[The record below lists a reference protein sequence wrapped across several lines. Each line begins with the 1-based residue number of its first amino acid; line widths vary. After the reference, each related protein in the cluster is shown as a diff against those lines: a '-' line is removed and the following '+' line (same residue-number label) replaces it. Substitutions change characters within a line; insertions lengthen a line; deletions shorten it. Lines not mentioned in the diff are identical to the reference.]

1 MTGTLSYKE
10 VREKYPITK
19 HKKLC
24 IEYTSIIHE
33 YKNLRRELS
42 EYKRLVNELTDVI
55 DGGDYVIKC

>member
-1 MTGTLSYKE
+1 MSGPMSYRE
-10 VREKYPITK
+10 VRKKYPITK

-33 YKNLRRELS
+33 YADLRKELN

-55 DGGDYVIKC
+55 DGSGMVLK